1 MFWPYTL
8 SDPELEITLDKLYTG
23 PFPSR
28 YGMVVYTLHQ
38 RGKDKSLGQSKLVD
52 QASADLL
59 KSAVA
64 VTIIFIITIGLSF
77 KWNTNI
83 TKKKNSSCKTCVV
96 ESLTNLIKAPFGW

>member
-1 MFWPYTL
+1 
-8 SDPELEITLDKLYTG
+8 
-23 PFPSR
+23 
-28 YGMVVYTLHQ
+28 MVVYTLHQ

-77 KWNTNI
+77 K
-83 TKKKNSSCKTCVV
+83 
-96 ESLTNLIKAPFGW
+96 